1 MLTQHAS
8 IKVYD
13 DVTGSGR
20 AIAITPLFL
29 HNQNQ
34 PWEPN
39 EIFDLAETASLTAG
53 KWETHKEPLELGKII
68 VDDKKEWRF
77 DGEGTLSDDE
87 LKEITGF
94 VLDGE

>member
-1 MLTQHAS
+1 MLTQHAN

-20 AIAITPLFL
+20 TVSITPLFL
-29 HNQNQ
+29 QNQ
-34 PWEPN
+34 TEPWEPN

-53 KWETHKEPLELGKII
+53 RWETHKEPLELGKII
-68 VDDKKEWRF
+68 IDDKKEWHF
-77 DGEGTLSDDE
+77 EGQGSLTDEE

-94 VLDGE
+94 VFDGE